1 MESKLTMLSR
11 DELDQMLKVTR
22 SILATTETK
31 MEYLRMLENHKKLLN
46 EEDVIVTN
54 EDVKDEDPTN
64 NLGPKK
70 QVTIV
75 EDIVPH
81 CGPIKS
87 EKLSPPHIMPKE
99 VDASVSTSFK
109 RVIKLNP
116 LYRNADFVCEHFKV
130 EKLLPQ
136 AKRRA
141 PQAKRVRERDMM
153 MSCQTILKKLM
164 NHKLGC
170 QVSGEFEIIV

>member
-1 MESKLTMLSR
+1 MEPKLTMLTR

-31 MEYLRMLENHKKLLN
+31 MEYLRMLENHEKLLN
-46 EEDVIVTN
+46 EKDDAIVTN
-54 EDVKDEDPTN
+54 EDVKDEDATN
-64 NLGPKK
+64 NLGPKN

-75 EDIVPH
+75 EDIIVPH
-81 CGPIKS
+81 CSPIES
-87 EKLSPPHIMPKE
+87 EKLGPPHIMPKE
-99 VDASVSTSFK
+99 VDASVSFK
-109 RVIKLNP
+109 RVIKSNP
-116 LYRNADFVCEHFKV
+116 LYRNADFVCEHFKG
-130 EKLLPQ
+130 EKLSPQ
-136 AKRRA
+136 AKRWA
-141 PQAKRVRERDMM
+141 PQAKKVRERDMM

>member
-1 MESKLTMLSR
+1 MEPKLTMLTR
-11 DELDQMLKVTR
+11 DELDQMLKVSR

-31 MEYLRMLENHKKLLN
+31 MEYLRMLENHEKLLN
-46 EEDVIVTN
+46 EEDDAIVTN
-54 EDVKDEDPTN
+54 EDVKDEDATN
-64 NLGPKK
+64 NLGPNK

-75 EDIVPH
+75 EDIIVPH
-81 CGPIKS
+81 CGPIES
-87 EKLSPPHIMPKE
+87 EKFGPPHIMPKE
-99 VDASVSTSFK
+99 VDASVSFK

-130 EKLLPQ
+130 EKLSPQ